1 MANRPSDSRHGVH
14 RVVVGVLLGLL
25 LLLVGPVQA
34 QGPATNA
41 VVQTDK
47 GAVRGT
53 VKATYTEWLGIPYAA
68 APVGPLRWKAPQ
80 PAAGWS
86 DVRDATKPGNACV
99 QGTGWDP
106 GYERPTLTEDCLY
119 LNVYRP
125 HGATAQ
131 SPVPV
136 LVWIHGGG
144 LRGGA
149 GYDTDP
155 RKFVTQGRVVFVT
168 FNYRLGALGFLALP
182 SLASEDADA
191 VGNYGMLDQ
200 QAAIRWV
207 HENIRRFGG
216 DPEQVTIAG
225 QSAGGRSVCM
235 QLVSPTNAGLFARA
249 IHQSGSCGA
258 DPLAESEKTGA
269 RVAEALGCTD
279 PSTAAACLRGKSAAD
294 ILAAQERG
302 QRFTTVFGSRHFP
315 LHPTEAV
322 RTGRFNRVPVVIGQT
337 HDERT
342 QSTFAQRDYVGRPVT
357 KEQYGEEIRKR
368 YGAHADAV
376 LERYPVSAYWSPTVA
391 LATVDGD
398 EASCERLA
406 LYGHF
411 AAQTPT
417 WAYEFDEQDPPPFVS
432 IWRLNTTFRF
442 GATHVNELGY
452 IFDYLRQALPF
463 SSAQGELSNQMISYW
478 TTFVKTGDPN
488 SEFVPRWPRYS
499 PDAQEMVSLKAA
511 NTRVKTDFADDHKCG
526 FWAKVPPA
534 PAP

>member
-1 MANRPSDSRHGVH
+1 MAKRRSNPGRGEH
-14 RVVVGVLLGLL
+14 RVAGGVLLLLLGLL
-25 LLLVGPVQA
+25 VGYVQA
-34 QGPATNA
+34 QEPGTDA
-41 VVQTDK
+41 VVPTDK

-53 VKATYTEWLGIPYAA
+53 VKTTYTEWLGIPYAA
-68 APVGPLRWKAPQ
+68 PPVGPLRWKAPQ
-80 PAAGWS
+80 PAAPWS
-86 DVRDATKPGNACV
+86 GVRDATRPGNACV

-125 HGATAQ
+125 HGATAEK
-131 SPVPV
+131 PVPV
-136 LVWIHGGG
+136 LLWIHGGG

-155 RKFVTQGRVVFVT
+155 RKFVTQGGVVFVT
-168 FNYRLGALGFLALP
+168 FNYRLGAMGFLSLP
-182 SLASEDADA
+182 SLTKEDGDA
-191 VGNYGMLDQ
+191 VGDYGMLDQ

-207 HENIRRFGG
+207 HDNIRRFGG
-216 DPEQVTIAG
+216 DPAQVTIAG

-258 DPLAESEKTGA
+258 VPRAEGEKAGA

-279 PSTAAACLRGKSAAD
+279 PSTAAACLRARSAAD
-294 ILAAQERG
+294 ILATQDQG
-302 QRFTTVFGSRHFP
+302 RFTTVFGGRHFP
-315 LHPTEAV
+315 LPPEEAV
-322 RTGRFNRVPVVIGQT
+322 RTGRFNQVPVMIGQT

-342 QSTFAQRDYVGRPVT
+342 QSMFAQRDYVGRPVT
-357 KEQYGEEIRKR
+357 KAQYVEEIRKS

-398 EASCERLA
+398 AASCERLA
-406 LYGHF
+406 LFGHL
-411 AAQTPT
+411 AAHTST
-417 WAYEFDEQDPPPFVS
+417 YAYEFDEQDPPPFVS

-452 IFDYLRQALPF
+452 VFDYLRQALPF
-463 SSAQGELSNQMISYW
+463 SAAQGELSNQMISYW
-478 TTFVKTGDPN
+478 TTFVKAGDPN
-488 SEFVPRWPRYS
+488 NAFVPRWPRYS
-499 PDAQEMVSLKAA
+499 SEAHEVMSLKAA
-511 NTRVKTDFADDHKCG
+511 GTKVKTDFADDHKCG
-526 FWAKVPPA
+526 FWASIPGPPA
-534 PAP
+534 P

>member
-1 MANRPSDSRHGVH
+1 MAGV
-14 RVVVGVLLGLL
+14 VLLGLL
-25 LLLVGPVQA
+25 VLLVGAVQA
-34 QGPATNA
+34 KESPPNV

-53 VKATYTEWLGIPYAA
+53 AKATYTEWLGIPYAA
-68 APVGPLRWKAPQ
+68 PPVGPLRWKAPQ
-80 PAAGWS
+80 PPASWS
-86 DVRDATKPGNACV
+86 DVRDATNPGNACV

-119 LNVYRP
+119 VNVYRP
-125 HGATAQ
+125 HGATEER
-131 SPVPV
+131 PVPV
-136 LVWIHGGG
+136 FVWIHGGG

-155 RKFVTQGRVVFVT
+155 RKFVTQGGVVFVT
-168 FNYRLGALGFLALP
+168 FNYRLGAMGFLSLP
-182 SLASEDADA
+182 SLAGEDRDA

-207 HENIRRFGG
+207 HDNIRRFGG
-216 DPEQVTIAG
+216 DPAQVTIAG

-258 DPLAESEKTGA
+258 VSLAESEKTGA
-269 RVAEALGCTD
+269 RVAEALGCPD
-279 PSTAAACLRGKSAAD
+279 PAKAAACLRGRSAAD
-294 ILAAQERG
+294 ILATQDQG
-302 QRFTTVFGSRHFP
+302 QRFTPVFGGRIFP

-322 RTGRFNRVPVVIGQT
+322 RTGRFNRVPVMIGQT

-342 QSTFAQRDYVGRPVT
+342 QSTFAVRDHVGRPVT
-357 KEQYGEEIRKR
+357 KAQYAEEVRRI
-368 YGAHADAV
+368 YGARADAV

-398 EASCERLA
+398 QASCLRLA
-406 LYGHF
+406 LF
-411 AAQTPT
+411 AHLAAHTPT
-417 WAYEFDEQDPPPFVS
+417 YAYEFDEQDPPPFVS

-452 IFDYLRQALPF
+452 LFDYLRQAL
-463 SSAQGELSNQMISYW
+463 
-478 TTFVKTGDPN
+478 
-488 SEFVPRWPRYS
+488 
-499 PDAQEMVSLKAA
+499 
-511 NTRVKTDFADDHKCG
+511 
-526 FWAKVPPA
+526 
-534 PAP
+534 

>member
-1 MANRPSDSRHGVH
+1 M
-14 RVVVGVLLGLL
+14 VGVLLGLL
-25 LLLVGPVQA
+25 LLLVGPVPA
-34 QGPATNA
+34 QEPATNA

-68 APVGPLRWKAPQ
+68 APVGPLRWKAAQ
-80 PAAGWS
+80 PAASWS
-86 DVRDATKPGNACV
+86 EVRDATKPGNACV

-125 HGATAQ
+125 HGATAE

-155 RKFVTQGRVVFVT
+155 RKFVTQGGVVFVT
-168 FNYRLGALGFLALP
+168 FNYRLNALGFLSLP
-182 SLASEDADA
+182 SLTREDPDA

-207 HENIRRFGG
+207 HDNIRPFGG
-216 DPEQVTIAG
+216 DPGQVTIAG

-249 IHQSGSCGA
+249 IVQSGGCGA
-258 DPLAESEKTGA
+258 APLAEDEKAGA
-269 RVAEALGCTD
+269 RFAEALGCTD

-294 ILAAQERG
+294 VLATYGEAG
-302 QRFTTVFGSRHFP
+302 TSTTVFGGKHLP

-322 RTGRFNRVPVVIGQT
+322 RTGRFNRVPVMIGQT

-342 QSTFAQRDYVGRPVT
+342 QSTFARRDYVGRPVT
-357 KEQYGEEIRKR
+357 KPQYADGVRER

-376 LERYPVSAYWSPTVA
+376 LERYPVSAYWSPTIA
-391 LATVDGD
+391 LATVEGD
-398 EASCERLA
+398 EASCRRLA
-406 LYGHF
+406 LYGHL
-411 AAQTPT
+411 AAHTPT
-417 WAYEFDEQDPPPFVS
+417 YAYEFDEQDPPPFVS

-452 IFDYLRQALPF
+452 LFDYLRQALPF
-463 SSAQGELSNQMISYW
+463 SSAQGELSNQMIRYW
-478 TTFVKTGDPN
+478 ATFAKTGDPN
-488 SEFVPRWPRYS
+488 NPFVPRWPRYS
-499 PDAQEMVSLKAA
+499 SDAQEMISLQAA
-511 NTRVKTDFADDHKCG
+511 GTKVKTDFADDHKCG
-526 FWAKVPPA
+526 FWAKVSEKAA
-534 PAP
+534 P